1 MNTQTRTLTAALAA
15 FTVSLVAVGC
25 SQTVGG
31 LAQPDT
37 SISVDTATQP
47 TTSTMPTHVI
57 PSKYEVIEQGV
68 ANATNDLGRAWR
80 AYGVD
85 FKGLGVQYLVD
96 KAEAAN
102 ATCSNAD
109 VGQGDAAWTCSDH
122 TDTLDVYLPEA
133 LGIYNTDNA
142 GSPALYVVIG
152 HELGHMASHRN
163 GNDDLASSE
172 ALADCL
178 SGAINADAGA
188 YDLGNLTNGARAAN
202 ASGNTDARTQ
212 TFVYGYDHGVEAC
225 YSAAKAQGR

>member
-1 MNTQTRTLTAALAA
+1 MNAQARTLTAALAA
-15 FTVSLVAVGC
+15 FAVSLGAVGC
-25 SQTVGG
+25 SQTVVG

-47 TTSTMPTHVI
+47 TTLAAPTHVI

-96 KAEAAN
+96 KVEAAN
-102 ATCSNAD
+102 ATCPVTDAD
-109 VGQGDAAWTCSDH
+109 TLDAGWTCSG
-122 TDTLDVYLPEA
+122 DTNVLDVYLPAA
-133 LGIYNTDNA
+133 LDIYHRDNA
-142 GSPALYVVIG
+142 GSPALYVLVG
-152 HELGHMASHRN
+152 HELGHLASWRN
-163 GNDDLASSE
+163 GNDDLATNE
-172 ALADCL
+172 PLADCL

-188 YDLGNLTNGARAAN
+188 YDLGNLTNAARAVFAD
-202 ASGNTDARTQ
+202 GNTDARTQ
-212 TFVYGYDHGVEAC
+212 TFVYGYDNGVEAC